1 MPKSMIS
8 FKAKVPAGPQAADVR
23 PAVTQPAV
31 TQPAGRSPANAT
43 ERLVERLVSAR
54 TANEITNVIG
64 LKPIRG
70 RSGPKI
76 AY

>member
-23 PAVTQPAV
+23 PAVA
-31 TQPAGRSPANAT
+31 QPAGRSPANAT